1 MRREERSR
9 VQKALVHRASRI
21 TYHVSRVAPS
31 CRWLSV
37 SGSEQGFTLV
47 ELLAVIAILSIVFG
61 ILAAIL
67 LQFMD
72 VTRAG
77 NGQMA
82 VDGDLRSVGLWLTQD
97 GNEGQTF
104 TGVAG
109 CDTFV
114 FDTGPEHGAVYTYTL
129 NSGTLWRDDG
139 TTTRGVARHVSD
151 VVCPTG
157 MVTGTVGITVYS
169 SSAGVS
175 ANQTYTVTL
184 RVR

>member
-1 MRREERSR
+1 MRQGAGGKRQEESNRR
-9 VQKALVHRASRI
+9 LPA
-21 TYHVSRVAPS
+21 
-31 CRWLSV
+31 

-47 ELLAVIAILSIVFG
+47 EILAVIAILSIVFG
-61 ILAAIL
+61 VLAAIL

-82 VDGDLRSVGLWLTQD
+82 VDGALRNAGLWLVRD
-97 GNEGQTF
+97 GNESQTL
-104 TGVAG
+104 TGGAG
-109 CDTFV
+109 CDTFY
-114 FDTGPEHGAVYTYTL
+114 FDTGPDHGAVYTYTL
-129 NSGTLWRDDG
+129 SSGTLWRDDG

-151 VVCPTG
+151 VVCPSGT
-157 MVTGTVGITVYS
+157 VTGTVGITVFA

-175 ANQTYTVTL
+175 ANQTYTLTM